1 MEEHYNSLIDIIN
14 YFYGKDVSFIK
25 KSFLYEDLDIY
36 LKSFFGD
43 YFSYDKLVRLNY
55 KCYVYDKYILKLS
68 LYNYPL
74 EEFGS
79 DIFVKSYYRE
89 NFDFKVDDKFIGL
102 GVEIQD
108 YLYPSRYPNK
118 DELYTIYKYLRDNG
132 YEWID
137 VKCDN
142 ALVYNGKVYIVD
154 KDYIYKFGDTNYIN
168 QSRLS
173 REFYDRY
180 KDDK

>member
-43 YFSYDKLVRLNY
+43 AFSYDKLVRLNY
-55 KCYVYDKYILKLS
+55 KCYVYDNYILKLS

-74 EEFGS
+74 EEFDS

-89 NFDFKVDDKFIGL
+89 NLDFKVDDKYIGL

-118 DELYTIYKYLRDNG
+118 DELYNLYKYLRDNG
-132 YEWID
+132 YEWVD
-137 VKCDN
+137 AKYDN
-142 ALVYNGKVYIVD
+142 ALVNNGKVYIVD
-154 KDYIYKFGDTNYIN
+154 KDYIYKYEDANYIN

-173 REFYDRY
+173 KEFYERY
-180 KDDK
+180 KGCK

>member
-14 YFYGKDVSFIK
+14 YFYGKNVSFIK

-36 LKSFFGD
+36 LKFFFGD
-43 YFSYDKLVRLNY
+43 AFSYDKLVRLNY

-68 LYNYPL
+68 LYNFSL

-89 NFDFKVDDKFIGL
+89 NFEFNVDDIFIGL

-108 YLYPSRYPNK
+108 YLYPSRYSNK
-118 DELYTIYKYLRDNG
+118 DELYTLYKYLRDNG
-132 YEWID
+132 YEWVD

-142 ALVYNGKVYIVD
+142 ALVYNDKVYIVD
-154 KDYIYKFGDTNYIN
+154 KDYIYKSGEANFIN

-173 REFYDRY
+173 KEFYKRY
-180 KDDK
+180 NDDK

>member
-1 MEEHYNSLIDIIN
+1 M
-14 YFYGKDVSFIK
+14 
-25 KSFLYEDLDIY
+25 
-36 LKSFFGD
+36 
-43 YFSYDKLVRLNY
+43 
-55 KCYVYDKYILKLS
+55 KLS
-68 LYNYPL
+68 LYNFPL

-118 DELYTIYKYLRDNG
+118 DELYTLYKYLRDNG

-142 ALVYNGKVYIVD
+142 ALVYNDKVYIVD
-154 KDYIYKFGDTNYIN
+154 KDYIYKFGDANFIN

-173 REFYDRY
+173 KEFYDRY